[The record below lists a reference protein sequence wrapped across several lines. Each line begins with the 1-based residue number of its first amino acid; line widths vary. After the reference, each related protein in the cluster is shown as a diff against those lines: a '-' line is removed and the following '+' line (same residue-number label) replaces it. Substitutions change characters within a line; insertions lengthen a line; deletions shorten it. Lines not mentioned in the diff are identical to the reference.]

1 MEQITSRQ
9 NPLIARLR
17 KLGGD
22 RSLRRREG
30 VFLCEGVK
38 LAEEAVRWGAEIE
51 VLVRARNFTLPF
63 APPAQARQV
72 EVPED
77 LLRAV
82 STVDAP
88 QGVLCLC
95 RMPPLAPPERLEP
108 GRERGIWCWTACRT
122 RATWAPSGARPT
134 PSGPPGCF

>member
-108 GRERGIWCWTACRT
+108 CLLYTSDA
-122 RATWAPSGARPT
+122 ADD
-134 PSGPPGCF
+134 

>member
-51 VLVRARNFTLPF
+51 VLVNNRKIDNGSA
-63 APPAQARQV
+63 
-72 EVPED
+72 
-77 LLRAV
+77 
-82 STVDAP
+82 
-88 QGVLCLC
+88 
-95 RMPPLAPPERLEP
+95 
-108 GRERGIWCWTACRT
+108 
-122 RATWAPSGARPT
+122 ATWQTGSNTVKVNVTAADGTAKKTYTVTVTKS
-134 PSGPPGCF
+134 

>member
-108 GRERGIWCWTACRT
+108 GRYLVLDGLQDPGNVGTVC
-122 RATWAPSGARPT
+122 ARPT